1 MIKQYLRQYLV
12 QLKTLQLSKLAG
24 IFPAFNGL
32 KDFVIVAV
40 YFAELLTLLFVW
52 DWFVKLPMHQT
63 VTGIIPGAAV
73 FAYLSYIAYDY
84 GNIAVK
90 NWIEKPSILNVLFSV
105 IKVPVLYYLFAR
117 IYILVK
123 S

>member
-1 MIKQYLRQYLV
+1 M
-12 QLKTLQLSKLAG
+12 QLSKLAG

-40 YFAELLTLLFVW
+40 YCTELLILLFIW
-52 DWFVKLPMHQT
+52 EWFIALAMHKD
-63 VTGIIPGAAV
+63 VTGIIPGAAM

-105 IKVPVLYYLFAR
+105 IKVPTLYYLFAR